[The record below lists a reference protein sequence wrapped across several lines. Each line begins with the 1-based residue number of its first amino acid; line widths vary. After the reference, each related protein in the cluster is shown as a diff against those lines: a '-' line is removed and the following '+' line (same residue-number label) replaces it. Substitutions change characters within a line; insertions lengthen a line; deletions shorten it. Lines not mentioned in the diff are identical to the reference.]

1 MDRVLYQ
8 GKWMTPEAAHE
19 RAAAHM
25 RIVDRLYEARAARGD
40 LVGARQALDS
50 SRLDLMMKPRD
61 RIRLKRS
68 R

>member
-8 GKWMTPEAAHE
+8 GTWMTPEAAHE

-25 RIVDRLYEARAARGD
+25 RVVDRLYEARAARGD
-40 LVGARQALDS
+40 LIGARQALDS
-50 SRLDLMMKPRD
+50 SRLDLMTKPRD
-61 RIRLKRS
+61 RIRIRRS

>member
-8 GKWMTPEAAHE
+8 GRWMTPEAAHE

-25 RIVDRLYEARAARGD
+25 RIVDRLYEVRAARGD
-40 LVGARQALDS
+40 LAGARQALDS
-50 SRLDLMMKPRD
+50 SRLDLMTKPRD